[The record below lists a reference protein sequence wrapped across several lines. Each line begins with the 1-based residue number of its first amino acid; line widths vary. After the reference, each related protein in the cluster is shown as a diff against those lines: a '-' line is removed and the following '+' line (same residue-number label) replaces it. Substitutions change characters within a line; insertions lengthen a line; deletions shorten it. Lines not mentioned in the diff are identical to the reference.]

1 MKNKVI
7 LKKHLLK
14 ILITLLIFVICFLSL
29 NIYEYHIYTI
39 NFNHKINDI
48 INILED
54 KYPDLKE
61 EDIIAILNDKS
72 KSNDNT
78 LKEYGIDLNDKSIVI
93 DNSKIYPKFLI
104 INMIF
109 LLIFTF
115 FIILEF
121 IIYLSKRN
129 RDLLDITR
137 YVEELNKRNYSLN
150 IDANSEDELS
160 ILRNE
165 IYKTTVMLKE
175 TADISRNDKLNLKK
189 SLEDISHQLK
199 TPLTSILVMLDNLI
213 DDPEMDAKTRE
224 DFIIDIKRNV
234 ININFFVQSILK
246 LSKFDANTIHF
257 TKSLNGL
264 DKIIKEACK
273 NVSTLCDL
281 RNIKINIKGDKEI
294 KVKCDAIWEI
304 EALTN
309 IIKNCVEH
317 SHDHSK
323 IDILY
328 EDNNAYTKV
337 LIRDYGDGISPT
349 ELPHIFERFY
359 KGKNSSND
367 SVGIGL
373 SLAKAIIE
381 NDNGIINVESNDEGT
396 TFIIKYLK

>member
-213 DDPEMDAKTRE
+213 DDPKMDAKTRE
-224 DFIIDIKRNV
+224 DFIKDIKRNV

-281 RNIKINIKGDKEI
+281 RNIKINIKGDKDI
-294 KVKCDAIWEI
+294 KVKCDAIWEV

-317 SHDHSK
+317 SRDHSK

-381 NDNGIINVESNDEGT
+381 NDNGIINVESNEEGT

>member
-78 LKEYGIDLNDKSIVI
+78 LKEYGVDLNDKSIVI

-281 RNIKINIKGDKEI
+281 RNIKINIKGDKDI

-317 SHDHSK
+317 SRDHSK

-359 KGKNSSND
+359 KGKNASND

-373 SLAKAIIE
+373 SLAKTIIE
-381 NDNGIINVESNDEGT
+381 NDNGIINVESNEEGT